1 MSKESIEDIYKA
13 IQEQFETFEEEIKE
27 FYELSLKSLKFQLK
41 DLLEEYSKTKNTQ
54 DLKKLTYLTND
65 IFNQLNKR
73 QEILIKHK
81 KEIVKILREKEK
93 YDKNKWKF

>member
-73 QEILIKHK
+73 QELLIKHK